1 MGETAC
7 LMQPFSYAAP
17 EGGGDSL
24 VSSLGQSVSF
34 GRFMSDKLD
43 WEKWS
48 AFSTSQNP
56 YVAEAERYSKPGSV
70 AQKKAFFEA
79 HYKKLAAARKAAAEE
94 ALLLQQQS
102 QPDKLPVPAVQQ
114 SDINCVVGKKDRLLS
129 KLDLELPRGSLDAAA
144 AQLNSLT
151 EKQGG
156 CGFGIRQSSDEKENC
171 GMPES
176 QINGGGKVSTQA
188 EEEKKPILLKSL
200 QKKSKDSQPKSSSK
214 PRVSKYNSSS
224 ERTPSQ
230 KTSNKSSSSSYT
242 FTPAKEFNRLVSI
255 IRKIDGSRASSKP
268 TKDCKTPLRT
278 PSDKASAKGI
288 VEDSLCTPLA
298 SHTSSKCRG
307 KIAPESS
314 AKTGR
319 GRWNFLPAET
329 PSCFTPFGLRTEERA
344 ERRKKK
350 LEEKFKA
357 MDDEP
362 QNDKKSEKE
371 RSVEKEGSKLR
382 QKLCFKAKPLPNFYK
397 QRPKCTDDQTKK
409 ALLQ

>member
-24 VSSLGQSVSF
+24 VTSLGQSVSF

-102 QPDKLPVPAVQQ
+102 QPDKLPAAQQ
-114 SDINCVVGKKDRLLS
+114 ADCVVGKKDRLVP
-129 KLDLELPRGSLDAAA
+129 KPDLELPRGSLDAAT
-144 AQLNSLT
+144 AQMKSVT

-176 QINGGGKVSTQA
+176 EINGGGKVSTQA
-188 EEEKKPILLKSL
+188 EEEKKPILLK
-200 QKKSKDSQPKSSSK
+200 KKSKDSQPKSSSTK
-214 PRVSKYNSSS
+214 PRVSKYKSSS
-224 ERTPSQ
+224 ERTPS
-230 KTSNKSSSSSYT
+230 KKPSNKSSSSSYN

-288 VEDSLCTPLA
+288 VEDSLCTPLS

-307 KIAPESS
+307 KMAPDSS

-357 MDDEP
+357 MDEP
-362 QNDKKSEKE
+362 QDAKKPEKE

-382 QKLCFKAKPLPNFYK
+382 QRLCFKAKPLPNFYK

>member
-1 MGETAC
+1 MGESAC

-17 EGGGDSL
+17 QGDSL
-24 VSSLGQSVSF
+24 GALGQSVSF
-34 GRFMSDKLD
+34 GRFMSEKLD

-48 AFSTSQNP
+48 AFSTHNP

-94 ALLLQQQS
+94 ALLLQQQIPKP
-102 QPDKLPVPAVQQ
+102 QPVQEE
-114 SDINCVVGKKDRLLS
+114 DINGGGNKDWLVS
-129 KLDLELPRGSLDAAA
+129 KPDLETSGRSLDDSAEMKFLAGEEGVFRG
-144 AQLNSLT
+144 N
-151 EKQGG
+151 
-156 CGFGIRQSSDEKENC
+156 RQSDEKENC
-171 GMPES
+171 GLAES
-176 QINGGGKVSTQA
+176 EINAKVSSTGGEHVD
-188 EEEKKPILLKSL
+188 EEKPILMSS
-200 QKKSKDSQPKSSSK
+200 QKKSKNSQQSKSSTKS
-214 PRVSKYNSSS
+214 RVYKYNSS

-230 KTSNKSSSSSYT
+230 KSSNKSSSYT

-278 PSDKASAKGI
+278 PSSNKVSAKGI
-288 VEDSLCTPLA
+288 ADDSLSSPL
-298 SHTSSKCRG
+298 SSNRSKCRG
-307 KIAPESS
+307 KIAPDSS

-357 MDDEP
+357 MEP
-362 QNDKKSEKE
+362 QNQKAEE
-371 RSVEKEGSKLR
+371 RSVEKEESKLR
-382 QKLCFKAKPLPNFYK
+382 QRLCFKAKPLPNFYK
-397 QRPKCTDDQTKK
+397 QRPKSTDQTKK

>member
-1 MGETAC
+1 MGESAC
-7 LMQPFSYAAP
+7 LMQPPFSYAAP
-17 EGGGDSL
+17 QGGEDSL
-24 VSSLGQSVSF
+24 VALGQSVSF

-48 AFSTSQNP
+48 AFSSQNP

-102 QPDKLPVPAVQQ
+102 PPIDKLPAVLHPQ
-114 SDINCVVGKKDRLLS
+114 DFNGLCNRDRLVS
-129 KLDLELPRGSLDAAA
+129 KPDLQLPRGGSSDATQMILLAK
-144 AQLNSLT
+144 
-151 EKQGG
+151 EGG
-156 CGFGIRQSSDEKENC
+156 YRSGSKEGGRFVNRQSDDKENC
-171 GMPES
+171 VMPES
-176 QINGGGKVSTQA
+176 DVNGNVSTQV
-188 EEEKKPILLKSL
+188 EEEKPIL
-200 QKKSKDSQPKSSSK
+200 KKSKDSQPKSSTK
-214 PRVSKYNSSS
+214 PRVSKSSSS

-230 KTSNKSSSSSYT
+230 KKPSNKSSYT

-268 TKDCKTPLRT
+268 TKECKTPLRT
-278 PSDKASAKGI
+278 PSSNEVSAKGI
-288 VEDSLCTPLA
+288 AEESSLSTPLW
-298 SHTSSKCRG
+298 SNRSKCRG
-307 KIAPESS
+307 KMAAESS
-314 AKTGR
+314 AKTAGR

-357 MDDEP
+357 MDETQDK
-362 QNDKKSEKE
+362 DKKQEEEE
-371 RSVEKEGSKLR
+371 RSMEKEGSKLR
-382 QKLCFKAKPLPNFYK
+382 QRLCFKAKPLPNFYK
-397 QRPKCTDDQTKK
+397 QRPKCTDQIKK
-409 ALLQ
+409 VSSRSLSVK

>member
-1 MGETAC
+1 MGESAC

-17 EGGGDSL
+17 QGDSYGA
-24 VSSLGQSVSF
+24 LGQSVSF
-34 GRFMSDKLD
+34 GRFMSEKLD

-48 AFSTSQNP
+48 AFTTQNP

-94 ALLLQQQS
+94 ALLLQQQQNS
-102 QPDKLPVPAVQQ
+102 KPEPEKLPVQEE
-114 SDINCVVGKKDRLLS
+114 DINVGGKKDPLVS
-129 KLDLELPRGSLDAAA
+129 KPDIEIPRRSLDGKMKLLATKV
-144 AQLNSLT
+144 SR
-151 EKQGG
+151 
-156 CGFGIRQSSDEKENC
+156 FGDRQSDEKENLVKA
-171 GMPES
+171 ET
-176 QINGGGKVSTQA
+176 QINGNEKQV
-188 EEEKKPILLKSL
+188 EEKTPMILK
-200 QKKSKDSQPKSSSK
+200 KKSKDTQPKSNTK
-214 PRVSKYNSSS
+214 PRVSKYNSS

-230 KTSNKSSSSSYT
+230 KPRNKSNSSYT

-255 IRKIDGSRASSKP
+255 IRKIDGSRASSSKL

-278 PSDKASAKGI
+278 PSNKVTAKKI
-288 VEDSLCTPLA
+288 IDDSLSTPL
-298 SHTSSKCRG
+298 SSNRRG
-307 KIAPESS
+307 KLAPGSS
-314 AKTGR
+314 AKTTGR

-357 MDDEP
+357 METEN
-362 QNDKKSEKE
+362 QKHEE
-371 RSVEKEGSKLR
+371 RSVEKEESKLR
-382 QKLCFKAKPLPNFYK
+382 QRLCFKAKPLPNFYK
-397 QRPKCTDDQTKK
+397 QRPKSTDQTKK

>member
-1 MGETAC
+1 MGESAC

-17 EGGGDSL
+17 QGDSL
-24 VSSLGQSVSF
+24 GALGQSVSF
-34 GRFMSDKLD
+34 GRFMSEKLD

-48 AFSTSQNP
+48 AFSTHNP

-94 ALLLQQQS
+94 ALLLQQQIPKP
-102 QPDKLPVPAVQQ
+102 QPVQEE
-114 SDINCVVGKKDRLLS
+114 DINGGGNKDWLVS
-129 KLDLELPRGSLDAAA
+129 IPDLETSRGSLDDSAEMKLLAGEEGVFRG
-144 AQLNSLT
+144 N
-151 EKQGG
+151 
-156 CGFGIRQSSDEKENC
+156 RQSDEKENC
-171 GMPES
+171 GLAES
-176 QINGGGKVSTQA
+176 DINAKVSSTGG
-188 EEEKKPILLKSL
+188 EHVDEEKPILKSL
-200 QKKSKDSQPKSSSK
+200 QKKSKDSQPKSSTKS
-214 PRVSKYNSSS
+214 RVSKYNSS
-224 ERTPSQ
+224 ERTQSQ
-230 KTSNKSSSSSYT
+230 KSSHKSSSYT

-278 PSDKASAKGI
+278 PSSNKVSTKGI
-288 VEDSLCTPLA
+288 ADDSLSTPL
-298 SHTSSKCRG
+298 SSNRRG
-307 KIAPESS
+307 KIAPDSS

-344 ERRKKK
+344 ERRKK

-357 MDDEP
+357 MEP
-362 QNDKKSEKE
+362 QNQKAEE
-371 RSVEKEGSKLR
+371 RSVEKEESKLR
-382 QKLCFKAKPLPNFYK
+382 QRLCFKAKPLPNFYK
-397 QRPKCTDDQTKK
+397 QRPKSTDQTKK